1 MPTRISHFLHRCV
14 VTGAQVLGTAFNTTD
29 RHDHDLQARLPTFQ
43 REGRNYQGIVGGI
56 FLKLTTIGTATKCT
70 IRLCADPEGD
80 VVLVPDTEAEIVTG
94 VTTATTGSVAY
105 SVNLPLFQTLENP
118 GNGSLYLFAKTDAAS
133 SAVMAESTITWQE

>member
-1 MPTRISHFLHRCV
+1 MPTRISHFLHSST
-14 VTGAQVLGTAFNTTD
+14 VTGAQVLGTSFNTTD
-29 RHDHDLQARLPTFQ
+29 RHDHNLQAKLPTFQ
-43 REGRNYQGIVGGI
+43 RVARNYQGIVGGI
-56 FLKLTTIGTATKCT
+56 FLKLTSLGTSTKCT

-80 VVLVPDTEAEIVTG
+80 VVLVPDTEATIVTG

-133 SAVMAESTITWQE
+133 STVMAESTITWQE